1 MAILDMTPMIDV
13 VFLLLIFFLTTAQMA
28 QMASSPVTLP
38 EEAGNAEESSGST
51 GMVVNIDSMGVITV
65 LDQAIE
71 TSELMKRAKEVMAQ
85 DPVAVP
91 VIRADR
97 RSTAA
102 RFFSDLH
109 SVGSFTC
116 VVATRTARQ
125 PPLRS
130 ASTTSFSL
138 AAVHTVRSR

>member
-38 EEAGNAEESSGST
+38 EEAGNAEESLGSA
-51 GMVVNIDSMGVITV
+51 GMVVNVDAMGVITV

-71 TSELMKRAKEVMAQ
+71 TPELMKRAKEVMAQ

-102 RFFSDLH
+102 RLNEVVDALRSGGCRA
-109 SVGSFTC
+109 VR
-116 VVATRTARQ
+116 VATTQAKDEIQ
-125 PPLRS
+125 
-130 ASTTSFSL
+130 
-138 AAVHTVRSR
+138 

>member
-1 MAILDMTPMIDV
+1 MRISRRQYGMAILDMTPMIDV
-13 VFLLLIFFLTTAQMA
+13 VFLLLIFFLTTA

-102 RFFSDLH
+102 RLNEVVDALRSGGCRA
-109 SVGSFTC
+109 VR
-116 VVATRTARQ
+116 VATTQ
-125 PPLRS
+125 VKEP
-130 ASTTSFSL
+130 TE
-138 AAVHTVRSR
+138 

>member
-1 MAILDMTPMIDV
+1 MKISRRQYGMAILDMTPMIDV

-28 QMASSPVTLP
+28 QMASSPLTLP
-38 EEAGNAEESSGST
+38 EMGGNAEKSSGST

-71 TSELMKRAKEVMAQ
+71 TRELMNRAKEVMAQ

-102 RFFSDLH
+102 RLNEVVDALRSGGCRA
-109 SVGSFTC
+109 VR
-116 VVATRTARQ
+116 VATTQ
-125 PPLRS
+125 VKEP
-130 ASTTSFSL
+130 TE
-138 AAVHTVRSR
+138 

>member
-1 MAILDMTPMIDV
+1 MRIGRRQYGMAILDMTPMIDV

-71 TSELMKRAKEVMAQ
+71 TSELMKRAKEVMDQ

-102 RFFSDLH
+102 RLNEVVDALRSGGCRA
-109 SVGSFTC
+109 VR
-116 VVATRTARQ
+116 VATTQ
-125 PPLRS
+125 VKEP
-130 ASTTSFSL
+130 TS
-138 AAVHTVRSR
+138 

>member
-1 MAILDMTPMIDV
+1 MKISRRQYGMAILDMTPMIDV

-28 QMASSPVTLP
+28 QMASSPSTLP
-38 EEAGNAEESSGST
+38 EMGGNAEKSSGST

-102 RFFSDLH
+102 RLNEVVDALRSGGCRA
-109 SVGSFTC
+109 VR
-116 VVATRTARQ
+116 VATTQ
-125 PPLRS
+125 VKEP
-130 ASTTSFSL
+130 TE
-138 AAVHTVRSR
+138 